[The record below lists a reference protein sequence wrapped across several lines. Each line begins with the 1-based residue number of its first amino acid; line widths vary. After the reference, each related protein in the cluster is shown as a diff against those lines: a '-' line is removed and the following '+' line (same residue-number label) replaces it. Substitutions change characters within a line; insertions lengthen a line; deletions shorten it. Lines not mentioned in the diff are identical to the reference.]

1 LTDDTTDPTSGGFEP
16 VCQDPFL
23 ERVLLIAAAENGVIE
38 DPKTQNQGPRVD
50 EYIRSVGLNPAG
62 NPPCGYPW
70 CMGFVYWCFEQAA
83 LALGQSNPCTRTAGV
98 VHHWEVTKGKKILAS
113 DVANDHS
120 LVTVGMVFC
129 KSEVDSHTGI
139 VCQVTDAGIL
149 TIEGNTNEA
158 GSREGNAVVAG
169 KLRPWGY
176 VQLGFIDYAGLSVST
191 TAPIS

>member
-1 LTDDTTDPTSGGFEP
+1 MSEDDTVTLVEP

-23 ERVLLIAAAENGVIE
+23 QKVLMAAAAENGVCE
-38 DPKTQNQGPRVD
+38 DPTTQNRGTRVD
-50 EYIRSVGLNPAG
+50 EYIKSVGLNPAG
-62 NPPCGYPW
+62 NPPHGYPW
-70 CMGFVYWCFEQAA
+70 CMCFVYWCFEQAA

-120 LVTVGMVFC
+120 SVTAGMVFC

-139 VCQVTDAGIL
+139 VCQVTYDGII

-158 GSREGNAVVAG
+158 GNREGNAVVAG

-176 VQLGFIDYAGLSVST
+176 VQLGFIDYAGLSVPT